1 MRKRLIAYA
10 LFLLSFVGL
19 TYLFVDLNLT
29 YLNPL
34 VTGFF
39 QSHRGIVAILYILAL
54 FILFYFY
61 RIFLEVSNI
70 SSLKKIIIVTVT
82 ILIFAYPAM
91 LSYDIFNYIFTSK
104 VLFFY
109 HENPYIIMPIEFTGD
124 PLLLFTHAANKVAL
138 YGPSWILITGIPFLL
153 GFGNFI
159 LTLFSFKLVIAAFY
173 LATSYLIFKISKD
186 PGKVAFFALN
196 PLVLIESLVS
206 GHNDVVM
213 IFFALLSINL
223 LIKNKFKWAVLFLII
238 SILIKYATIFLLLVF
253 LHYLFIRIKKKKIDP
268 QRLFM
273 FSSVL
278 MLVVFFLSPIREEI
292 YPWYAIW
299 FIAFV
304 ALIPKYRFLR
314 YMTVLI
320 SFVLL
325 LRYLPFMYLGTYF
338 APTPVIKITVT
349 FVPLVIFA
357 CWYFITNKHI
367 RAKLLKLK

>member
-1 MRKRLIAYA
+1 MRKRLVAYA
-10 LFLLSFVGL
+10 LFLFSFVGL
-19 TYLFVDLNLT
+19 TYLFVDLNLI

-61 RIFLEVSNI
+61 RAFLEVSNI
-70 SSLKKIIIVTVT
+70 ADLKKIIIVTVV
-82 ILIFAYPAM
+82 ILIFAYPVM

-109 HENPYIIMPIEFTGD
+109 NENPYIIMPIEFTGD

-138 YGPSWILITGIPFLL
+138 YGPSWILITGIPFFL

-159 LTLFSFKLVIAAFY
+159 LTLLNFKVLVVAFY
-173 LATSYLIFKISKD
+173 LATSYLIFKFTKD
-186 PGKVAFFALN
+186 PKKVAFFALN
-196 PLVLIESLVS
+196 PLVLIETLVS

-213 IFFALLSINL
+213 IFFALLSMYL
-223 LIKNKFKWAVLFLII
+223 LIKNKLAWAVIFLII
-238 SILIKYATIFLLLVF
+238 SILVKYATIFLLPILF
-253 LHYLFIRIKKKKIDP
+253 YYLFIRIKKKKIDP

-273 FSSVL
+273 FASVL
-278 MLVVFFLSPIREEI
+278 MLIVFFLSPIREEI

-299 FIAFV
+299 FIPFV

-314 YMTVLI
+314 YMTILI

-338 APTPVIKITVT
+338 APTPVIKITIT

-357 CWYFITNKHI
+357 CWYFIRNKHI